1 MSKSESHYM
10 LLSQSANVKGN
21 NMSANSQ
28 IGLELL
34 TYFLNEDVNYSHID
48 FFCVVGKMGNV

>member
-10 LLSQSANVKGN
+10 FLSQSANVKGN

-34 TYFLNEDVNYSHID
+34 TYFLNEYVNYSYID
-48 FFCVVGKMGNV
+48 FSFWGKMGNV

>member
-34 TYFLNEDVNYSHID
+34 TYFLNEYVNYSYID
-48 FFCVVGKMGNV
+48 FFFWGKMGNV